1 VYLDELADE
10 QARARKRRIPE
21 AQMSVVLL
29 IDDDRRIRNSLGR
42 LLRVLSYDVVEASDW
57 ESALELT
64 IDHRPDVV
72 VTDLH
77 MPEHSGVDIARLLR
91 GHPEFGD
98 TPIIALTATPP
109 RDDETISL
117 FHTIL
122 EKPCAAE
129 DLERA
134 LTEALQRGKH

>member
-1 VYLDELADE
+1 M
-10 QARARKRRIPE
+10 ARAQERWVTE
-21 AQMSVVLL
+21 LQMNAVVLL
-29 IDDDRRIRNSLGR
+29 IDDDRRIRSSLGR
-42 LLRVLSYDVVEASDW
+42 LLRVMSYDVVEAADW
-57 ESALELT
+57 GAALELAAER
-64 IDHRPDVV
+64 RPDVV

-91 GHPEFGD
+91 SHPELGD

-117 FHTIL
+117 FHSVL

-129 DLERA
+129 DLRRA
-134 LTEALQRGKH
+134 LTEALQAHKH

>member
-1 VYLDELADE
+1 
-10 QARARKRRIPE
+10 
-21 AQMSVVLL
+21 MSVVLL

-42 LLRVLSYDVVEASDW
+42 LLRVLQFDVVEASNW
-57 ESALELT
+57 ETALELT
-64 IDHRPDVV
+64 ADHRPDVV

-91 GHPEFGD
+91 SHPEFGD
-98 TPIIALTATPP
+98 TPVIALTATPP

-122 EKPCAAE
+122 EKPCAAD
-129 DLERA
+129 DLKRA
-134 LTEALQRGKH
+134 LNEALNSGKH

>member
-1 VYLDELADE
+1 
-10 QARARKRRIPE
+10 
-21 AQMSVVLL
+21 MSVVLL

-57 ESALELT
+57 QMALELT
-64 IDHRPDVV
+64 ADHRPDVV

-77 MPEHSGVDIARLLR
+77 MPQHSGVDIARLLR
-91 GHPEFGD
+91 SHPELGD

-117 FHTIL
+117 FHAIL

-129 DLERA
+129 DLKRA
-134 LTEALQRGKH
+134 LTDALQTRKH

>member
-1 VYLDELADE
+1 M
-10 QARARKRRIPE
+10 ARAQERWVTE
-21 AQMSVVLL
+21 LQMNAVVLL
-29 IDDDRRIRNSLGR
+29 IDDDRRIRSSLGR
-42 LLRVLSYDVVEASDW
+42 LLRVMSYDVVEAADW
-57 ESALELT
+57 DAALELAAE
-64 IDHRPDVV
+64 HRPDVV

-91 GHPEFGD
+91 SHPEFGN

-117 FHTIL
+117 FHSVL

-129 DLERA
+129 DLRRA
-134 LTEALQRGKH
+134 LTEALQAHKH

>member
-1 VYLDELADE
+1 MNA
-10 QARARKRRIPE
+10 
-21 AQMSVVLL
+21 VVLL

-42 LLRVLSYDVVEASDW
+42 LLRVMSYDVVEAADW
-57 ESALELT
+57 DAALELAAE
-64 IDHRPDVV
+64 HRPDVV

-91 GHPEFGD
+91 SHPEFGH

-117 FHTIL
+117 FHSVL

-129 DLERA
+129 DLQRA
-134 LTEALQRGKH
+134 LTEALQTHKH

>member
-1 VYLDELADE
+1 LAPA
-10 QARARKRRIPE
+10 QAWHFADL
-21 AQMSVVLL
+21 QMKAVVLL

-42 LLRVLSYDVVEASDW
+42 LLRVLSYDVVEAADW
-57 ESALELT
+57 DAALELAAE
-64 IDHRPDVV
+64 HRPDVV

-91 GHPEFGD
+91 RHPEFGD

-117 FHTIL
+117 FHTVL

-129 DLERA
+129 DLKRA
-134 LTEALQRGKH
+134 LTEALQSRKH

>member
-1 VYLDELADE
+1 MNWPMH
-10 QARARKRRIPE
+10 RPARKSDGLRKRE
-21 AQMSVVLL
+21 MSAVVLL

-64 IDHRPDVV
+64 VDHRPDVV

-117 FHTIL
+117 VSSRSW
-122 EKPCAAE
+122 KSRCAAKISSA
-129 DLERA
+129 R
-134 LTEALQRGKH
+134 